1 MPIAAAQPEPLTLQ
15 CSEVWGGN
23 DEVSRGVVMPGLDAW
38 IFSKPVGDDPSGGD
52 IHYLSSCATGR
63 ITRMLVADVSG
74 HGAAVASLAVRLRD
88 LMRRFMNYVDQ
99 SRLMEG
105 INREFAGLT
114 DSGRFATAMAAT
126 FWAPT
131 REIELSNAGHPP
143 PFLYT
148 ARTRTWAPLQPTNAA
163 KVKPTSGDD
172 LPLGILDASTYGRYK
187 ATLKPG
193 DVVVIYT
200 DGFIEARNPAGEFL
214 GEQGLLDVLDGQDL
228 GDPSTLPQRVYERVR
243 TFTDS
248 ALDDDATILVLRPND
263 LAVPRGS
270 LWLGIKVAAEG
281 MVDMVRSVL
290 PGGRKYPFPELR
302 RDNILGAF
310 FNRFNVQR

>member
-1 MPIAAAQPEPLTLQ
+1 MPALDAEPHVLQ

-23 DEVSRGVVMPGLDAW
+23 DEVNRGVVMPGLDAW

-74 HGAAVASLAVRLRD
+74 HGTAVAALAVRLRD

-131 REIELSNAGHPP
+131 REFEMSNAGHPP
-143 PFLYT
+143 PLLYR
-148 ARTRTWAPLQPTNAA
+148 AKTRAWTTLQPAGAA
-163 KVKPTSGDD
+163 HPSKADD
-172 LPLGILDASTYGRYK
+172 LPLGILDASTYGRFK
-187 ATLKPG
+187 TTLEPG
-193 DVVVIYT
+193 DTLVVYT
-200 DGFIEARNPAGEFL
+200 DGFIEARNASGDFL
-214 GEQGLLDVLDGQDL
+214 GEDGLRNVLSQIDLD
-228 GDPSTLPQRVYERVR
+228 DPASIAPSAYERVR
-243 TFTDS
+243 EFVGGP
-248 ALDDDATILVLRPND
+248 LDDDATILVLRLNE

-270 LWLGIKVAAEG
+270 MLLGLKVSGEIAA
-281 MVDMVRSVL
+281 DYVRSFL
-290 PGGRKYPFPELR
+290 PGGRRFLLPEFR
-302 RDNILGAF
+302 KDNILGAVF
-310 FNRFNVQR
+310 DRFNTQR

>member
-1 MPIAAAQPEPLTLQ
+1 MPALDAEPHVLQ

-23 DEVSRGVVMPGLDAW
+23 DEVNRGVVMPGLDAW

-74 HGAAVASLAVRLRD
+74 HGTAVAALAVRLRD

-131 REIELSNAGHPP
+131 REFEMSNAGHPP
-143 PFLYT
+143 PLLYR
-148 ARTRTWAPLQPTNAA
+148 AKTRAWTTLQPAGAA
-163 KVKPTSGDD
+163 HPSKADD
-172 LPLGILDASTYGRYK
+172 LPLGILDASTYGRFK
-187 ATLKPG
+187 AVLAPG
-193 DVVVIYT
+193 DTLVVYT
-200 DGFIEARNPAGEFL
+200 DGFIEARNTAGDFL
-214 GEQGLLDVLDGQDL
+214 GEQGLIGVLASQDMN
-228 GDPSTLPQRVYERVR
+228 DPSTLASRVYEQVR
-243 TFTDS
+243 AF
-248 ALDDDATILVLRPND
+248 AGAPLDDDATILVLRLNE
-263 LAVPRGS
+263 LAVPKGS
-270 LWLGIKVAAEG
+270 MLLGLKVSGEIAA
-281 MVDMVRSVL
+281 DYVRSFL
-290 PGGRKYPFPELR
+290 PGGRRFLLPEFR
-302 RDNILGAF
+302 KDNILGAVF
-310 FNRFNVQR
+310 DRFNTQR